1 MILLVYWALISL
13 FLVLQLQRLSD
24 AGEESVIVTAN
35 ISDDTTSVLGIDELF
50 LVLQLQRLSDVGEE
64 SVIVT
69 ANISDDTTSI
79 RGIDKFISCFTA
91 TETI

>member
-13 FLVLQLQRLSD
+13 LLV
-24 AGEESVIVTAN
+24 
-35 ISDDTTSVLGIDELF
+35 F
-50 LVLQLQRLSDVGEE
+50 QLQRLSDVGEE

-69 ANISDDTTSI
+69 AHITDDTTSVLD
-79 RGIDKFISCFTA
+79 IDKFIYCLTA

>member
-1 MILLVYWALISL
+1 MILLGYWALIS
-13 FLVLQLQRLSD
+13 
-24 AGEESVIVTAN
+24 
-35 ISDDTTSVLGIDELF
+35 LF

-69 ANISDDTTSI
+69 ANISDDTTSVP
-79 RGIDKFISCFTA
+79 GSHTDKFISCFIA

>member
-1 MILLVYWALISL
+1 MLLLVYWALKS
-13 FLVLQLQRLSD
+13 
-24 AGEESVIVTAN
+24 
-35 ISDDTTSVLGIDELF
+35 LF

-69 ANISDDTTSI
+69 VNISDDTTSVL
-79 RGIDKFISCFTA
+79 GIEKFISCFTA

>member
-1 MILLVYWALISL
+1 MILLVYWALI
-13 FLVLQLQRLSD
+13 R
-24 AGEESVIVTAN
+24 
-35 ISDDTTSVLGIDELF
+35 LF

-69 ANISDDTTSI
+69 ANILDDTTSVL
-79 RGIDKFISCFTA
+79 GSDKFISCLTA

>member
-1 MILLVYWALISL
+1 MILLVYWALIS
-13 FLVLQLQRLSD
+13 
-24 AGEESVIVTAN
+24 
-35 ISDDTTSVLGIDELF
+35 LF

-69 ANISDDTTSI
+69 ANISDDTTSVLSF
-79 RGIDKFISCFTA
+79 DKFISCFTA

>member
-1 MILLVYWALISL
+1 M
-13 FLVLQLQRLSD
+13 
-24 AGEESVIVTAN
+24 GEESVIVTAN

-50 LVLQLQRLSDVGEE
+50 LVLQLQRLFDVVEE

-69 ANISDDTTSI
+69 ANISDETTSVLD
-79 RGIDKFISCFTA
+79 IDNFFSCLTA

>member
-1 MILLVYWALISL
+1 MWGKNLSLLQPIYQMILLVYWALIS
-13 FLVLQLQRLSD
+13 
-24 AGEESVIVTAN
+24 
-35 ISDDTTSVLGIDELF
+35 LF

-69 ANISDDTTSI
+69 ANISDDTTSVL
-79 RGIDKFISCFTA
+79 GIVKFISCFTA

>member
-1 MILLVYWALISL
+1 MWEENLSLLQPIYQMILPVYWALIS
-13 FLVLQLQRLSD
+13 
-24 AGEESVIVTAN
+24 
-35 ISDDTTSVLGIDELF
+35 LF

-69 ANISDDTTSI
+69 VNISDVTTCVL
-79 RGIDKFISCFTA
+79 GIEKFISCFTA

>member
-1 MILLVYWALISL
+1 MILLVYWAHTLIS
-13 FLVLQLQRLSD
+13 
-24 AGEESVIVTAN
+24 
-35 ISDDTTSVLGIDELF
+35 LF

-69 ANISDDTTSI
+69 ANISDDTTSVL
-79 RGIDKFISCFTA
+79 GIDKIISCFTA

>member
-24 AGEESVIVTAN
+24 VGEESVIILAN
-35 ISDDTTSVLGIDELF
+35 ISDNTTSVLGI
-50 LVLQLQRLSDVGEE
+50 
-64 SVIVT
+64 
-69 ANISDDTTSI
+69 N
-79 RGIDKFISCFTA
+79 KFISCFTA